1 MPGRTGRTG
10 MMESAVLGWVSQGL
24 QHEVIAMAS
33 CCKKGGGQKG
43 NNCHRQTCSVT
54 TGITVLRRD
63 WVVVAGADLRLKC
76 LPHSP
81 TIPVRGRLRDQSVSA
96 ISFIRRS
103 VYRLGCLLGRRRHRM
118 LLRISLRIHHNGKS
132 TDFEQT
138 LGPGTMIN
146 LNALTC
152 CALVSSEVSHRTA
165 TMVSRCR
172 ACRAWLAHSGYPLG
186 HVPRSPRTAIDA
198 CAIRR
203 MLSHLEAHSAI

>member
-1 MPGRTGRTG
+1 
-10 MMESAVLGWVSQGL
+10 MESAVLGWVSQGL
-24 QHEVIAMAS
+24 QHEVIEMAS

-43 NNCHRQTCSVT
+43 NNCHRQTCTGT

-63 WVVVAGADLRLKC
+63 SGVVAGADLRHWTVAHIPILTD
-76 LPHSP
+76 LTAAPAHQPAHSP
-81 TIPVRGRLRDQSVSA
+81 QQKEHYRVLPFHPGFWYRNGCEMFFACQR
-96 ISFIRRS
+96 SF
-103 VYRLGCLLGRRRHRM
+103 G
-118 LLRISLRIHHNGKS
+118 
-132 TDFEQT
+132 
-138 LGPGTMIN
+138 
-146 LNALTC
+146 